1 MRGAMIRPQPQ
12 QPNGQ
17 KSSVP
22 AKSIFSGFLKNRIV
36 LSLIVLSSLPASIA
50 AVGFLNYFSPIYLH
64 RIGASQ
70 ATIGRVLMVYGFSLV
85 YLGPIIANFVDR
97 FDNKKNYV
105 FVGCLLGSIAFLM
118 FYFLD
123 GLMAA
128 TFAVLLLG
136 LSNSFIISSQ
146 STYLLGLKV
155 TQALGPGKAIGIF
168 RATSRIGQALGP
180 IVFSGLFM
188 SENIKMSITK
198 LGLFYLLTAFLFLVF
213 TQKDANQYERSS

>member
-1 MRGAMIRPQPQ
+1 
-12 QPNGQ
+12 
-17 KSSVP
+17 
-22 AKSIFSGFLKNRIV
+22 
-36 LSLIVLSSLPASIA
+36 
-50 AVGFLNYFSPIYLH
+50 
-64 RIGASQ
+64 
-70 ATIGRVLMVYGFSLV
+70 
-85 YLGPIIANFVDR
+85 
-97 FDNKKNYV
+97 
-105 FVGCLLGSIAFLM
+105 
-118 FYFLD
+118 
-123 GLMAA
+123 MAA

-188 SENIKMSITK
+188 SENIRMSITK